1 MQICYNALEE
11 RLKMKKK
18 IQKVVALSLASM
30 TLLSGCGAKTIPTL
44 KNGDQAVV
52 TFKDD
57 VKISI
62 NDFYSE
68 LKSKYGTEVILNM
81 IDKTILEKKYSDY
94 VEEAKKNADSVMSQ
108 LEASYGDKLL
118 SAIQT
123 YTGYQTIDEYKNYV
137 YLSNLQNKAAE
148 EYAKNNISEKEIKK
162 YYNDEIKPDIKVS
175 HILISVNYATD
186 ASDEDKTK
194 AKDEAKA
201 KAQEVLDKLKAA
213 DKSKIADTFSELAK
227 EYSNDD
233 SSKNEGG
240 NLGFINTDT
249 LGSNYDKLVAE
260 AYKLKDGEYSS
271 NIVETELGYHLVYRT
286 ETKEKASLD
295 DVRDKIMDA
304 LVSDYLSKNQEAYIK
319 SMQAVRKEYGMDI
332 VDDDLNTNYTNYIQ
346 NSLLKIQ
353 ESKNSSSSNSS
364 SK

>member
-1 MQICYNALEE
+1 MN
-11 RLKMKKK
+11 KK

-44 KNGDQAVV
+44 ENGDQAVV
-52 TFKDD
+52 TFNDD

-62 NDFYSE
+62 TDFYNQM
-68 LKSKYGTEVILNM
+68 KDKYGTEVILNM
-81 IDKTILEKKYSDY
+81 IDKMVLEKKYADSI
-94 VEEAKKNADSVMSQ
+94 EEAHKNADSVMSQ
-108 LEASYGDKLL
+108 LETSYGDKLL

-123 YTGYQTIDEYKNYV
+123 YTGYQTLDEYKDYV
-137 YLSNLQNKAAE
+137 YLSYLQNKAAE
-148 EYAKNNISEKEIKK
+148 DYAKDNISEKDIKK

-175 HILISVNYATD
+175 HILISVNYASD
-186 ASDEDKTK
+186 ASDDDKTK
-194 AKDEAKA
+194 AKNEAKA
-201 KAQEVLDKLKAA
+201 KAQEALDKLKAA

-249 LGSNYDKLVAE
+249 LGSNYNNLVTE

-286 ETKEKASLD
+286 ETKEKADLES
-295 DVRDKIMDA
+295 VRDTIVDA
-304 LVSDYLSKNQEAYIK
+304 LVSDYLKENQEAYIK

-332 VDDDLNTNYTNYIQ
+332 IDDDLNTNYTNYIQ

-353 ESKNSSSSNSS
+353 ENKKNSSSNN
-364 SK
+364 

>member
-1 MQICYNALEE
+1 MN
-11 RLKMKKK
+11 KK
-18 IQKVVALSLASM
+18 IQKVVALSIASM

-44 KNGDQAVV
+44 NDGSQAIV

-62 NDFYSE
+62 NDFYN
-68 LKSKYGTEVILNM
+68 KMKDRYGTEVILNM
-81 IDKTILEKKYSDY
+81 IDKMILEKKYADAI
-94 VEEAKKNADSVMSQ
+94 EDAKKNADSVMSQ

-123 YTGYQTIDEYKNYV
+123 YTGYQTLDEYKDYV
-137 YLSNLQNKAAE
+137 YLSYLQNKAAE
-148 EYAKNNISEKEIKK
+148 DYAKENISEKEIKK

-175 HILISVNYATD
+175 HILISVNYASD
-186 ASDEDKTK
+186 ASDDDKTK
-194 AKDEAKA
+194 AKNEAKA
-201 KAQEVLDKLKAA
+201 KAQEALDKLKAA
-213 DKSKIADTFSELAK
+213 DKSKIAETFSELAK

-233 SSKNEGG
+233 SSKDDGG

-249 LGSNYDKLVAE
+249 LGSNYDKLVTE

-286 ETKEKASLD
+286 ETKEKAKLD
-295 DVRDKIMDA
+295 DVKDKIIDA
-304 LVSDYLSKNQEAYIK
+304 LVSDYLKENQEAYIK

-353 ESKNSSSSNSS
+353 ENKKNNSSSN
-364 SK
+364 

>member
-1 MQICYNALEE
+1 MN
-11 RLKMKKK
+11 KK
-18 IQKVVALSLASM
+18 IQKVVALSIASM

-44 KNGDQAVV
+44 NDGSQAIV

-62 NDFYSE
+62 NDFYN
-68 LKSKYGTEVILNM
+68 KMKDRYGTEVILNM
-81 IDKTILEKKYSDY
+81 IDKMILEKKYADAI
-94 VEEAKKNADSVMSQ
+94 EDAKKNADSVMSQ

-123 YTGYQTIDEYKNYV
+123 YTGYQTLDEYKDYV
-137 YLSNLQNKAAE
+137 YLSYLQNKAAE
-148 EYAKNNISEKEIKK
+148 DYAKENISEKEIKK

-175 HILISVNYATD
+175 HILISVNYASD
-186 ASDEDKTK
+186 ASDDDKTK
-194 AKDEAKA
+194 AKNEAKA
-201 KAQEVLDKLKAA
+201 KAQEALDKLKAA
-213 DKSKIADTFSELAK
+213 DKSKIAETFSELAK

-233 SSKNEGG
+233 SSKDDGG

-249 LGSNYDKLVAE
+249 LGSNYDKLVTE
-260 AYKLKDGEYSS
+260 SYKLKDGEYSS

-286 ETKEKASLD
+286 ETKEKAKLD
-295 DVRDKIMDA
+295 DVKDKIIDA
-304 LVSDYLSKNQEAYIK
+304 LVSNYLKENQEAYIK

-353 ESKNSSSSNSS
+353 ENKKNNSSNN
-364 SK
+364 

>member
-1 MQICYNALEE
+1 MN
-11 RLKMKKK
+11 KK

-44 KNGDQAVV
+44 ENGDQAVV
-52 TFKDD
+52 TFNEDA
-57 VKISI
+57 KISI
-62 NDFYSE
+62 TDFYNQM
-68 LKSKYGTEVILNM
+68 KYKYCTEVILNM
-81 IDKTILEKKYSDY
+81 IDKMVLEKKYADSI
-94 VEEAKKNADSVMSQ
+94 EEAHKNADSVMSQ
-108 LEASYGDKLL
+108 LETSYGDKLL

-123 YTGYQTIDEYKNYV
+123 YTGYQTLDEYKDYV
-137 YLSNLQNKAAE
+137 YLSYLQNKAAE
-148 EYAKNNISEKEIKK
+148 DYAKDNISEKDIKK

-175 HILISVNYATD
+175 HILISVNYASD
-186 ASDEDKTK
+186 ASDDDKTK
-194 AKDEAKA
+194 AKNEAKA
-201 KAQEVLDKLKAA
+201 KAQEALDKLKAA

-233 SSKNEGG
+233 SSKDDGG

-249 LGSNYDKLVAE
+249 LGSNYNNLVTE

-286 ETKEKASLD
+286 ETKEKADLES
-295 DVRDKIMDA
+295 VRDTIVDA
-304 LVSDYLSKNQEAYIK
+304 LVSDYLKENQEAYIK

-332 VDDDLNTNYTNYIQ
+332 IDDDLNTNYTNYIQ

-353 ESKNSSSSNSS
+353 ENKKNSSSNN
-364 SK
+364 

>member
-1 MQICYNALEE
+1 MN
-11 RLKMKKK
+11 KK
-18 IQKVVALSLASM
+18 IQKVVALSIASM

-44 KNGDQAVV
+44 NDGSQAIV

-62 NDFYSE
+62 NDFYT
-68 LKSKYGTEVILNM
+68 KMKDRYGTEVILNM
-81 IDKTILEKKYSDY
+81 IDKMILEKKYANAIED
-94 VEEAKKNADSVMSQ
+94 AKKNADSVMSQ

-123 YTGYQTIDEYKNYV
+123 YTGYQTLDEYKDYV
-137 YLSNLQNKAAE
+137 YLSYLQNKAAE
-148 EYAKNNISEKEIKK
+148 DYAKENISEKEIKK

-175 HILISVNYATD
+175 HILISVNYASD
-186 ASDEDKTK
+186 ASDDDKTK
-194 AKDEAKA
+194 AKNEAKA
-201 KAQEVLDKLKAA
+201 KAQEALDKLKAA
-213 DKSKIADTFSELAK
+213 DKSKIAETFSELAK

-233 SSKNEGG
+233 SSKDDGG

-249 LGSNYDKLVAE
+249 LGSNYDKLVTE

-286 ETKEKASLD
+286 ETKEKAKLD
-295 DVRDKIMDA
+295 DVKDKIIDA
-304 LVSDYLSKNQEAYIK
+304 LVSDYLKENQEAYIK

-353 ESKNSSSSNSS
+353 ENKKNNSSSN
-364 SK
+364 

>member
-1 MQICYNALEE
+1 MN
-11 RLKMKKK
+11 KK

-44 KNGDQAVV
+44 ENGEQAVV
-52 TFKDD
+52 TFNDD

-62 NDFYSE
+62 NDFYNQMKE
-68 LKSKYGTEVILNM
+68 RYGTEVILNM
-81 IDKTILEKKYSDY
+81 IDKMVLEKKYADSKD
-94 VEEAKKNADSVMSQ
+94 EAQKNADSVMSQ

-123 YTGYQTIDEYKNYV
+123 YTGYQTLDEYKDYV
-137 YLSNLQNKAAE
+137 YLSYLQNKAAE
-148 EYAKNNISEKEIKK
+148 DYAKENISEKEIKK

-186 ASDEDKTK
+186 ASDDDKTK
-194 AKDEAKA
+194 AKNEAKA
-201 KAQEVLDKLKAA
+201 KAQEALDKLKAT
-213 DKSKIADTFSELAK
+213 DQSKIAEVFSELAK

-233 SSKNEGG
+233 SSKDDGG

-249 LGSNYDKLVAE
+249 LGSNYDKLVTE

-286 ETKEKASLD
+286 ETKEKADLES
-295 DVRDKIMDA
+295 VRDTIVDA
-304 LVSDYLSKNQEAYIK
+304 LVSDYLKENQEAYIK

-332 VDDDLNTNYTNYIQ
+332 IDDDLNTNYTNYIQ

-353 ESKNSSSSNSS
+353 ENKKNSSSSN
-364 SK
+364 

>member
-1 MQICYNALEE
+1 MN
-11 RLKMKKK
+11 KK

-44 KNGDQAVV
+44 ENGDQAVV
-52 TFKDD
+52 TFNEDA
-57 VKISI
+57 KISI
-62 NDFYSE
+62 TDFYNQM
-68 LKSKYGTEVILNM
+68 KDKYGTEVILNM
-81 IDKTILEKKYSDY
+81 IDKMVLEKKYADSI
-94 VEEAKKNADSVMSQ
+94 EEAHKNADSVMSQ
-108 LEASYGDKLL
+108 LETSYGDKLL

-123 YTGYQTIDEYKNYV
+123 YTGYQTLDEYKDYV
-137 YLSNLQNKAAE
+137 YLSYLQNKAAE
-148 EYAKNNISEKEIKK
+148 DYAKDNISEKDIKK

-186 ASDEDKTK
+186 ASDDDKTK
-194 AKDEAKA
+194 AKNEAKA
-201 KAQEVLDKLKAA
+201 KAQEALDKLKAA

-233 SSKNEGG
+233 SSKDDGG

-249 LGSNYDKLVAE
+249 LGSNYNNLVTE

-286 ETKEKASLD
+286 ETKEKADLES
-295 DVRDKIMDA
+295 VRDTIVDA
-304 LVSDYLSKNQEAYIK
+304 LVSDYLKDNQEAYIK

-332 VDDDLNTNYTNYIQ
+332 IDDDLNTNYTNYIQ

-353 ESKNSSSSNSS
+353 ENKKNSSSNN
-364 SK
+364 

>member
-1 MQICYNALEE
+1 MN
-11 RLKMKKK
+11 KK

-44 KNGDQAVV
+44 ENREQAVV
-52 TFKDD
+52 TFNDD

-62 NDFYSE
+62 NDFYNQMKE
-68 LKSKYGTEVILNM
+68 RYGTEVILNM
-81 IDKTILEKKYSDY
+81 IDKMVLEKKYADTI
-94 VEEAKKNADSVMSQ
+94 EDAQKNADSVMSQ

-123 YTGYQTIDEYKNYV
+123 YTGYQTLDEYKDYV
-137 YLSNLQNKAAE
+137 YLSYLQNKAAE
-148 EYAKNNISEKEIKK
+148 DYAKENISEKEIKK

-186 ASDEDKTK
+186 ASDDDKTK
-194 AKDEAKA
+194 AKNEAKA
-201 KAQEVLDKLKAA
+201 KAQEALDKLKAA
-213 DKSKIADTFSELAK
+213 DQSKIAEVFSELAK

-233 SSKNEGG
+233 SSKDDGG

-249 LGSNYDKLVAE
+249 LGSNYDKLVTE

-286 ETKEKASLD
+286 ETKEKADLES
-295 DVRDKIMDA
+295 VRDTIVDA
-304 LVSDYLSKNQEAYIK
+304 LVSDYLKENQEAYIK

-332 VDDDLNTNYTNYIQ
+332 IDDDLNTNYTNYIQ

-353 ESKNSSSSNSS
+353 ENKKNSSSSN
-364 SK
+364 

>member
-1 MQICYNALEE
+1 MN
-11 RLKMKKK
+11 KK

-44 KNGDQAVV
+44 ENGDQAVV
-52 TFKDD
+52 TFNEDA
-57 VKISI
+57 KISI
-62 NDFYSE
+62 TDFYNQM
-68 LKSKYGTEVILNM
+68 KDKYGTEVILNM
-81 IDKTILEKKYSDY
+81 IDKMVLEKKYADSI
-94 VEEAKKNADSVMSQ
+94 EEAHKNADSVMSQ
-108 LEASYGDKLL
+108 LETSYGDKLL

-123 YTGYQTIDEYKNYV
+123 YTGYQTLDEYKDYV
-137 YLSNLQNKAAE
+137 YLSYLQNKAAE
-148 EYAKNNISEKEIKK
+148 DYAKDNISEKDIKK

-175 HILISVNYATD
+175 HILISVNYASD
-186 ASDEDKTK
+186 ASDDDKTK
-194 AKDEAKA
+194 AKNEAKA
-201 KAQEVLDKLKAA
+201 KAQEALDKLKAA

-249 LGSNYDKLVAE
+249 LGSNYNNLVTE

-286 ETKEKASLD
+286 ETKEKAKLE
-295 DVRDKIMDA
+295 DVRDKIIDS

-319 SMQAVRKEYGMDI
+319 SMQAVRKEYGMNI
-332 VDDDLNTNYTNYIQ
+332 IDDDLNTNYTNYIQ

-353 ESKNSSSSNSS
+353 ENKKNSSSNN
-364 SK
+364 

>member
-1 MQICYNALEE
+1 MN
-11 RLKMKKK
+11 KK
-18 IQKVVALSLASM
+18 IQKVVALSIASM

-44 KNGDQAVV
+44 NDGSQAIV

-62 NDFYSE
+62 NDFYN
-68 LKSKYGTEVILNM
+68 KMKDRYGTEVILNM
-81 IDKTILEKKYSDY
+81 IDKMILEKKYANAIED
-94 VEEAKKNADSVMSQ
+94 AKKNADSVMSQ

-123 YTGYQTIDEYKNYV
+123 YTGYQTLDEYKDYV
-137 YLSNLQNKAAE
+137 YLSYLQNKAAE
-148 EYAKNNISEKEIKK
+148 DYAKENISEKEIKK

-175 HILISVNYATD
+175 HILISVNYASD
-186 ASDEDKTK
+186 ASDDDKTK
-194 AKDEAKA
+194 AKNEAKA
-201 KAQEVLDKLKAA
+201 KAQEALDKLKAA
-213 DKSKIADTFSELAK
+213 DKSKIAETFSELAK

-233 SSKNEGG
+233 SSKDDGG

-249 LGSNYDKLVAE
+249 LGSNYDKLVTE

-286 ETKEKASLD
+286 ETKEKAKLD
-295 DVRDKIMDA
+295 DVKDKIIDA
-304 LVSDYLSKNQEAYIK
+304 LVSDYLKENQEAYIK

-353 ESKNSSSSNSS
+353 ENKKNNSSSN
-364 SK
+364 

>member
-1 MQICYNALEE
+1 MN
-11 RLKMKKK
+11 KK

-44 KNGDQAVV
+44 ENGEQAVV
-52 TFKDD
+52 TFNDD

-62 NDFYSE
+62 NDFYNQMKE
-68 LKSKYGTEVILNM
+68 RYGTEVILNM
-81 IDKTILEKKYSDY
+81 IDKMVLEKKYADSKD
-94 VEEAKKNADSVMSQ
+94 EAQKNADSVMSQ

-123 YTGYQTIDEYKNYV
+123 YTGYQTLDEYKDYV
-137 YLSNLQNKAAE
+137 YLSYLQNKAAE
-148 EYAKNNISEKEIKK
+148 DYAKENINEKEIKK

-186 ASDEDKTK
+186 ASDDDKTK
-194 AKDEAKA
+194 AKNEAKA
-201 KAQEVLDKLKAA
+201 KAQEALDKLKAA
-213 DKSKIADTFSELAK
+213 DQSKIAEVFSELAK

-233 SSKNEGG
+233 SSKDDGG

-249 LGSNYDKLVAE
+249 LGSNYDKLVTE

-286 ETKEKASLD
+286 ETKEKADLES
-295 DVRDKIMDA
+295 VRDTIVDA
-304 LVSDYLSKNQEAYIK
+304 LVSDYLKENQEAYIK

-332 VDDDLNTNYTNYIQ
+332 IDDDLNTNYTNYIQ

-353 ESKNSSSSNSS
+353 ENKKNSSSSN
-364 SK
+364 

>member
-1 MQICYNALEE
+1 MN
-11 RLKMKKK
+11 KK
-18 IQKVVALSLASM
+18 IQKVVALSIASM

-44 KNGDQAVV
+44 NDGSQAIV

-62 NDFYSE
+62 NDFYN
-68 LKSKYGTEVILNM
+68 KMKDRYGTEVILNM
-81 IDKTILEKKYSDY
+81 IDKMILEKKYANAIED
-94 VEEAKKNADSVMSQ
+94 AKKNADSVMSQ

-123 YTGYQTIDEYKNYV
+123 YTGYQTLDEYKDYV
-137 YLSNLQNKAAE
+137 YLSYLQNKAAE
-148 EYAKNNISEKEIKK
+148 DYAKENISEKEIKK

-175 HILISVNYATD
+175 HILISVNYAKD
-186 ASDEDKTK
+186 ASDDDKTK
-194 AKDEAKA
+194 AKNEAKA
-201 KAQEVLDKLKAA
+201 KAQEALDKLKAA
-213 DKSKIADTFSELAK
+213 DKSKIAETFSELAK

-233 SSKNEGG
+233 SSKDDGG

-249 LGSNYDKLVAE
+249 LGSNYDKLVTE

-286 ETKEKASLD
+286 ETKEKAKLD
-295 DVRDKIMDA
+295 DVKDKIIDA
-304 LVSDYLSKNQEAYIK
+304 LVSDYLKENQEAYIK

-353 ESKNSSSSNSS
+353 ENKKNNSSSN
-364 SK
+364 

>member
-1 MQICYNALEE
+1 MN
-11 RLKMKKK
+11 KK

-30 TLLSGCGAKTIPTL
+30 TLLSGCGVKTIPTL
-44 KNGDQAVV
+44 ENGEQAVV
-52 TFKDD
+52 TFNDD

-62 NDFYSE
+62 NDFYNQMKE
-68 LKSKYGTEVILNM
+68 RYGTEVILNM
-81 IDKTILEKKYSDY
+81 IDKMVLEKKYADSKD
-94 VEEAKKNADSVMSQ
+94 EAQKNADSVMSQ

-123 YTGYQTIDEYKNYV
+123 YTGYQTLDEYKDYV
-137 YLSNLQNKAAE
+137 YLSYLQNKAAE
-148 EYAKNNISEKEIKK
+148 DYAKENISEKEIKK

-186 ASDEDKTK
+186 ASDDDKTK
-194 AKDEAKA
+194 AKNEAKA
-201 KAQEVLDKLKAA
+201 KAQEALDKLKAA
-213 DKSKIADTFSELAK
+213 DQSKIAEVFSELAK

-233 SSKNEGG
+233 SSKDDGG

-249 LGSNYDKLVAE
+249 LGSNYDKLVTE

-286 ETKEKASLD
+286 ETKEKADLES
-295 DVRDKIMDA
+295 VRDTIVDA
-304 LVSDYLSKNQEAYIK
+304 LVSDYLKENQEAYIK

-332 VDDDLNTNYTNYIQ
+332 IDDDLNTNYTNYIQ

-353 ESKNSSSSNSS
+353 ENKKNSSSSN
-364 SK
+364 

>member
-1 MQICYNALEE
+1 MN
-11 RLKMKKK
+11 KK
-18 IQKVVALSLASM
+18 IQKVVALSIASM

-44 KNGDQAVV
+44 NDGSQAIV

-62 NDFYSE
+62 NDFYN
-68 LKSKYGTEVILNM
+68 KMKDRYGTEVILNM
-81 IDKTILEKKYSDY
+81 IDKMILEKKYANAIED
-94 VEEAKKNADSVMSQ
+94 AKKNADSVMSQ

-123 YTGYQTIDEYKNYV
+123 YTGYQTLDEYKDYV
-137 YLSNLQNKAAE
+137 YLSYLQNKAAE
-148 EYAKNNISEKEIKK
+148 DYAKENISEKEIKK

-175 HILISVNYATD
+175 HILISVNYASD
-186 ASDEDKTK
+186 ASDDDKTK
-194 AKDEAKA
+194 AKNEAKA
-201 KAQEVLDKLKAA
+201 KVQEALDKLKAA
-213 DKSKIADTFSELAK
+213 DKSKIAETFSELAK

-233 SSKNEGG
+233 SSKDNGG

-249 LGSNYDKLVAE
+249 LGSNYDKLVTE

-286 ETKEKASLD
+286 ETKEKAKLD
-295 DVRDKIMDA
+295 DVKDKIIDA
-304 LVSDYLSKNQEAYIK
+304 LVSDYLKENQEAYIK

-353 ESKNSSSSNSS
+353 ENKKNNSSSN
-364 SK
+364 